1 MVNYKVG
8 FKQMDD
14 FVHYFVNGMPVY
26 CHEKDDKNGYRFV
39 LATLVNNKFCSIKE
53 LSEALGVPR
62 KNVERYAKAL
72 REKGMAH
79 FFNRKETRGQCH
91 KFTPGK
97 IEKAQELLELGYSQQ
112 GTAKAIGVSE
122 SAIRYHIKSGLLKKK
137 VNNLPAIHA
146 STPRERDITDFLVSD
161 MIGVAATR
169 VEGRVFSAL
178 GLQRSYIS
186 FDPCESVEYG
196 GVLLLL
202 PFLLANGLLSYKKY
216 YSERHSGY
224 YDFDSV
230 ILALAFMYLCRI
242 KSMEQLKHFSPGEM
256 GKLLGLDRIPEARCL
271 RGMIKELSVQ
281 ERTSEWGAY
290 LSEDWINQDDTSI
303 YYIDGHIQ
311 VYHGHLANLGKKHV
325 SRQKLCLPGMI
336 EFWVNNADGLPYF
349 YVTGEVNEKL
359 QEVITTQLA
368 PRLLELTDGRVSGQ
382 ELAADELLPRF
393 TLVFDRE
400 AYSPSFFR
408 QLWECF
414 RIAVITYRKNVK
426 DKWDEEDFSAYDVD
440 TEVETTMYL
449 CEKEVELNGVKM
461 REVRKL
467 TESGHQTSVITTNYK
482 IPAVL
487 IALYMFSRWAQ
498 ENFFRY
504 MRQEYDI
511 DRIVQYGV
519 DELDKS
525 IMVVNREYSNLSH
538 KIKKVREKKSRR
550 QAKLYALETENI
562 NSEMEQTG
570 KIMEKQ
576 LYFRQ
581 EIELFEAEEHDLL
594 AQRKQHPY
602 RISIGDMPED
612 TRYNKLKAE
621 SKHLQNIIKIICY
634 RAETAIAN
642 LLAAHYQKSSDEIR
656 ALVKSII
663 FAKADLYPDYQTNT
677 LMVRLN
683 SLATP
688 RDNMAVSEICQTLN
702 DYEAVFPG
710 TNLRLF
716 FKTATI
722 EPARDQEF

>member
-1 MVNYKVG
+1 MVY
-8 FKQMDD
+8 
-14 FVHYFVNGMPVY
+14 
-26 CHEKDDKNGYRFV
+26 
-39 LATLVNNKFCSIKE
+39 AT
-53 LSEALGVPR
+53 
-62 KNVERYAKAL
+62 
-72 REKGMAH
+72 
-79 FFNRKETRGQCH
+79 
-91 KFTPGK
+91 
-97 IEKAQELLELGYSQQ
+97 
-112 GTAKAIGVSE
+112 
-122 SAIRYHIKSGLLKKK
+122 
-137 VNNLPAIHA
+137 
-146 STPRERDITDFLVSD
+146 TPRERDIADFLASD

-169 VEGRVFSAL
+169 VEDRVFAAL
-178 GLQRSYIS
+178 GLAQSDIS
-186 FDPCESVEYG
+186 FNSCESVEYG
-196 GVLLLL
+196 GVLFLL

-216 YSERHSGY
+216 YSERQSGY

-230 ILALAFMYLCRI
+230 ILTVAFMYLCRV
-242 KSMEQLKHFSPGEM
+242 KSVEQLKHHSPGEM

-271 RGMIKELSVQ
+271 RGIIKELSVQ
-281 ERTSEWGAY
+281 ERASQWNAY
-290 LSEDWINQDDTSI
+290 LSEEWINQEDASI
-303 YYIDGHIQ
+303 YYIDGHVQ

-325 SRQKLCLPGMI
+325 SRQKLCLPGMV

-349 YVTGEVNEKL
+349 YVTGQINEKL
-359 QEVITTQLA
+359 QEMITTQLA
-368 PRLLELTDGRVSGQ
+368 PRLLELTDGKVSDQ
-382 ELAADELLPRF
+382 ELDTDELLPRF

-408 QLWECF
+408 HLWEEF

-426 DKWDEEDFSAYDVD
+426 DKWDEEDFAAYDVE
-440 TEVETTMYL
+440 TEMETTMHL

-482 IPAVL
+482 IPTAL

-519 DELDKS
+519 DELDQS
-525 IMVVNREYSNLSH
+525 IMVVNQEYSILTQSL
-538 KIKKVREKKSRR
+538 KKLRERKARR
-550 QAKLYALETENI
+550 QANLYVLETENI
-562 NSEMEQTG
+562 EGKMEQTG
-570 KIMEKQ
+570 TNIEKQ

-581 EIELFEAEEHDLL
+581 DIELLEAEEQEIL
-594 AQRKQHPY
+594 AQRKQQPY
-602 RISIGDMPED
+602 KVSIGEMPEHV
-612 TRYNKLKAE
+612 RYNKLKTE

-642 LLAAHYQKSSDEIR
+642 LLAAYYRKSTNEIR

-677 LMVRLN
+677 LTVRLN

-688 RDNMAVSEICQTLN
+688 RDNMAIREICQTLN

-710 TNLRLF
+710 TKLKLF
-716 FKTATI
+716 FKTATLQ
-722 EPARDQEF
+722 PAPDLEF